1 MITVAFV
8 QYMAHIYRIVSAMMR
23 HTQYHNS
30 SMLSK
35 NDLDKLK
42 KRLPR
47 GYFKRVSEKSQLSQ
61 RSVSNFFEGKVYNA
75 DIHQIVLDM
84 IEENEAE
91 KAEIL
96 ARQKSLLHAK

>member
-1 MITVAFV
+1 
-8 QYMAHIYRIVSAMMR
+8 MAHIYRIVSALMQ
-23 HTQYHNS
+23 HAQYHYS

-35 NDLDKLK
+35 TDIKNLK

-47 GYFKRVSEKSQLSQ
+47 GYFKKVSEKSQLSQ
-61 RSVSNFFEGKVYNA
+61 RSVSNFFESKIYNA
-75 DIHQIVLDM
+75 EIHQVVLDI
-84 IEENEAE
+84 IEEFEAE